1 MLHTRSPGRDAAAL
15 LLCALLAACGGS
27 DIDDA
32 GLSMDRTATGSA
44 STLLD
49 DDGLSM
55 PSDARA
61 TPADRAARTRAGR
74 YATPSQAEDL
84 RRALGDDVS
93 VVDVGCCGAES
104 LEAAVGQA
112 LAKRETGAPASNAVL
127 VRGSDLRLAAAVV
140 DRLDALGLDRVW
152 LVSP

>member
-1 MLHTRSPGRDAAAL
+1 MFHTHRPGRDAAAL
-15 LLCALLAACGGS
+15 LLSAFLAACGGS

-32 GLSMDRTATGSA
+32 GLSTDRAEAGSA

-49 DDGLSM
+49 DDGLAM

-61 TPADRAARTRAGR
+61 APSDPAARTQAGR

-84 RRALGDDVS
+84 RRALGDNVS
-93 VVDVGCCGAES
+93 TVDVGCCGAES

-112 LAKRETGAPASNAVL
+112 LSKRQTGATASTAVL
-127 VRGSDLRLAAAVV
+127 IRGSDLRLAAAVV
-140 DRLDALGLDRVW
+140 DRLDALGVDRVW

>member
-1 MLHTRSPGRDAAAL
+1 MFHIDRPGRDAAAL
-15 LLCALLAACGGS
+15 LLSAFLAACGGS

-32 GLSMDRTATGSA
+32 GLSTDRAATGSA

-49 DDGLSM
+49 DDGLAM
-55 PSDARA
+55 PSDVRA
-61 TPADRAARTRAGR
+61 VPADPAARTRAGR
-74 YATPSQAEDL
+74 YATPSQGEDL
-84 RRALGDDVS
+84 RRALGEDAT
-93 VVDVGCCGAES
+93 VVDVVCCGAGS
-104 LEAAVGQA
+104 VEAAVGQA
-112 LAKRETGAPASNAVL
+112 LSKGQTAATASTAVL